1 MLTYAYGLR
10 ITYAMEMFGIKLWI
24 ILLNRCAKIF
34 FLKLKD
40 TETKSLGIFYKQV
53 PGLSEPSAIKD
64 LCCFMELNEIQWL
77 EKLNSELIIKSRTF
91 SVYVIF

>member
-40 TETKSLGIFYKQV
+40 T
-53 PGLSEPSAIKD
+53 
-64 LCCFMELNEIQWL
+64 
-77 EKLNSELIIKSRTF
+77 
-91 SVYVIF
+91 